1 MYCPVEAFWENYE
14 SVWRFL
20 SRVEVML
27 VDWWD
32 ATIVESWLALMWFC
46 LCARRR
52 GGTTTSHERAR
63 SALLPLNFSHSWVLY
78 GKRRL
83 SHQGSHSCECNSQVP
98 FATCAS
104 IMRGHY
110 GIYTVMLRL
119 GKRKVIPTFSTNLW
133 KSTSAERNDD
143 VERGSRACWY
153 PPCLLSFEKCIMAW
167 TIQRFSSHVIV
178 KYLYSIPFY
187 LIYSIASSKSAQESS
202 WQQRM
207 KIHTCYKTEEFRWSS
222 CLRCLREASLPW
234 YAPFCNNWATCL
246 PSCCR

>member
-1 MYCPVEAFWENYE
+1 MICIVP
-14 SVWRFL
+14 WRHFEKIMRACGVFCREL
-20 SRVEVML
+20 KWCWL
-27 VDWWD
+27 TVDWCD
-32 ATIVESWLALMWFC
+32 ATIVVDVVLLV
-46 LCARRR
+46 RRR

-63 SALLPLNFSHSWVLY
+63 STLLPLNFSHSWVLY

-143 VERGSRACWY
+143 VERGSRVT
-153 PPCLLSFEKCIMAW
+153 CLLISYLFTFFRKVYHGMNDTKILK
-167 TIQRFSSHVIV
+167 HVIV
-178 KYLYSIPFY
+178 KYLYSIPYY
-187 LIYSIASSKSAQESS
+187 LIYSIASSKSVQESS
-202 WQQRM
+202 WQLRM

-222 CLRCLREASLPW
+222 GLRCLREASLPW